1 MRSFSPLLNSYAF
14 DSELTTLF
22 PAQKPDPTFF
32 PGRVASIF
40 YRPPPVVTHP
50 SPLQDHLDADPS
62 PVPAAPSSSDSALNT
77 MKEALSKALPSL
89 VPSATGADLE
99 IGVLGV
105 LHPEVLEK
113 FEIEYPCSSLEF
125 DLEPFL

>member
-1 MRSFSPLLNSYAF
+1 
-14 DSELTTLF
+14 
-22 PAQKPDPTFF
+22 
-32 PGRVASIF
+32 
-40 YRPPPVVTHP
+40 
-50 SPLQDHLDADPS
+50 
-62 PVPAAPSSSDSALNT
+62 

-89 VPSATGADLE
+89 MPSATGADLE

>member
-1 MRSFSPLLNSYAF
+1 
-14 DSELTTLF
+14 
-22 PAQKPDPTFF
+22 
-32 PGRVASIF
+32 
-40 YRPPPVVTHP
+40 
-50 SPLQDHLDADPS
+50 
-62 PVPAAPSSSDSALNT
+62 

-125 DLEPFL
+125 DLEPFLWEGGPFVLLFF